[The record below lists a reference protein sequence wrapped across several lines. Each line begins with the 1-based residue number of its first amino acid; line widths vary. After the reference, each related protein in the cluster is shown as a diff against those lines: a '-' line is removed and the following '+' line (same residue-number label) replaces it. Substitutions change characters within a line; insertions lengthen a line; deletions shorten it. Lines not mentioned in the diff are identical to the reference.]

1 MGKKGKSQEKKRV
14 FICKI
19 HEWVTLNQ
27 VNNEMICM
35 ACGKLRMKH
44 EIDKEE
50 LEKTRGFIERRD
62 KLARQGK
69 EITAHSFHTRKRLG
83 MLVGRR

>member
-1 MGKKGKSQEKKRV
+1 MGKKGKAQKRNRV
-14 FICKI
+14 FSCRI
-19 HEWVTLNQ
+19 HEWVTLDN

-35 ACGKLRMKH
+35 ACGKLKMKH

-50 LEKTRGFIERRD
+50 LEKTEEFIERRD
-62 KLARQGK
+62 KLVRQGK